1 MEESVKARIQTKFLT
16 QIKLKVISLVV
27 NRRRRNLVREA
38 CIYGI
43 RRTYSFAGQNHV
55 ALIEEEATTQPN
67 RDGSNC
73 TVTFRSNLLGIVS
86 AETIFGL
93 PLLD

>member
-73 TVTFRSNLLGIVS
+73 TVIFRSNLLGIVS
-86 AETIFGL
+86 NETIFGL